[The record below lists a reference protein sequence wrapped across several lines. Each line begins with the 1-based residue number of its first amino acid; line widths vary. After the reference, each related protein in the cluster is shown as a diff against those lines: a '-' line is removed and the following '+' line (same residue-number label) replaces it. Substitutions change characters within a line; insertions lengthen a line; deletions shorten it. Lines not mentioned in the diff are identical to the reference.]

1 MAKKKRVPKARFDI
15 GDWVAHPVSGGRW
28 VGQVTEYDTWMGLRP
43 TIYGVFVYSEDAEPE
58 FRLWDEG
65 DLEPATPEEIAK
77 YSALAAT
84 REAPRIF
91 RDPLGPR
98 R

>member
-1 MAKKKRVPKARFDI
+1 MAKRKIPPARFDI
-15 GDWVAHPVSGGRW
+15 DDWVASGTGTSRQVGR
-28 VGQVTEYDTWMGLRP
+28 VFEYNSFFGERPRLYGLFIYSPDT
-43 TIYGVFVYSEDAEPE
+43 EPE
-58 FRLWDEG
+58 FTGMLEG

-84 REAPRIF
+84 QEHPRIF
-91 RDPLGPR
+91 RDPQGPR